1 MYEYCIFDHEHKL
14 FTYDKP
20 KNTFV
25 VDNSNE
31 YPVKV
36 TTNVTGNTSWA
47 DIFKGNYDYVN
58 SDGTPQYLDVNGK
71 KYTYIDA
78 KWAINRM
85 GYKFESLKSGQIA
98 TKWKSKTQK
107 RIENFCKNIL

>member
-20 KNTFV
+20 KDTFA
-25 VDNSNE
+25 VDNSNGH
-31 YPVKV
+31 PVKV
-36 TTNVTGNTSWA
+36 TTNVTRNTSWA
-47 DIFKGNYDYVN
+47 DIFKGNYDYAH

-85 GYKFESLKSGQIA
+85 GYKFESLKPGQIA
-98 TKWKSKTQK
+98 TTWKSKAQK
-107 RIENFCKNIL
+107 RIEDFCKKVL